1 MEILEKDL
9 LLIENESIK
18 ANLEL
23 EKKRNA
29 KKGLTVGIII
39 TNLGMYLRGNNKK
52 SKGFHLIK
60 KNAITEIAY
69 TRAKKKI
76 FLIYSIFLFLAAI
89 SSLGFYLFSQIYN
102 DIFLFS
108 SLFLGSLSLIFYII
122 YNLKLEKVLSIIS
135 SKDEYTFSMNKY
147 KLKDINNFIKVIKE
161 WLFK

>member
-69 TRAKKKI
+69 NRAKKKN
-76 FLIYSIFLFLAAI
+76 FLIFSIFFFL
-89 SSLGFYLFSQIYN
+89 SSLALLGFYFFSQISN
-102 DIFLFS
+102 NIFLFS
-108 SLFLGSLSLIFYII
+108 SLSLGFLALIFYIL

-135 SKDEYTFSMNKY
+135 TKDEYTFSLNKY
-147 KLKDINNFIKVIKE
+147 KLKDINNFVKVIKE
-161 WLFK
+161 WLFQ